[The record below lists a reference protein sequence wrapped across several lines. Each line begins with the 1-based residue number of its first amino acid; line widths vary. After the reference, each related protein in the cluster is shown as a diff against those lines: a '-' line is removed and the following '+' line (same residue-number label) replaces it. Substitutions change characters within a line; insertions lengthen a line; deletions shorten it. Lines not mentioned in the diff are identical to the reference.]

1 MRRRLGVTQEALDEQ
16 TAPAAMEPP
25 CPTVSNADIK
35 TVGGVWHSS
44 LLYDFRIIL
53 PTVCYVALKEFLV
66 CFEMIVCISYTKIS
80 KRWFLYLK
88 TTTTKKGI
96 EERCV
101 GKGKL

>member
-66 CFEMIVCISYTKIS
+66 CFEMIVCISYTK
-80 KRWFLYLK
+80 K
-88 TTTTKKGI
+88 
-96 EERCV
+96 
-101 GKGKL
+101 

>member
-1 MRRRLGVTQEALDEQ
+1 MFCTHQQAIWEHEEEAWCNSLDEQ

-44 LLYDFRIIL
+44 LLYDFRTIL

-66 CFEMIVCISYTKIS
+66 CFEMIVCISYTKN
-80 KRWFLYLK
+80 
-88 TTTTKKGI
+88 
-96 EERCV
+96 
-101 GKGKL
+101 

>member
-53 PTVCYVALKEFLV
+53 PTVCYVALKEFAV
-66 CFEMIVCISYTKIS
+66 CFEMIVCISYTKN
-80 KRWFLYLK
+80 LK
-88 TTTTKKGI
+88 KEFFFVLEQNKKGNEMLVKESI
-96 EERCV
+96 I
-101 GKGKL
+101 